1 MKVCSTVKL
10 GIDFG
15 MGKAINLALLCDH
28 IYTDFFLLS
37 VVSLK
42 NKLLEV
48 QVTPESMGMQ
58 SNISIER

>member
-1 MKVCSTVKL
+1 
-10 GIDFG
+10 